1 MAHVLRDS
9 MLGPPDGCRNQS
21 TVYDASESVPD
32 SGDFCHRSKP
42 GSLESRAF
50 FVLFVC
56 AGRFQSHS
64 ECMARKQ
71 NEEPTKRTAAYRKLL
86 QREDVTLK
94 MVRRRTTFALV
105 GWLAALALAG
115 WLLAYFA

>member
-1 MAHVLRDS
+1 
-9 MLGPPDGCRNQS
+9 
-21 TVYDASESVPD
+21 
-32 SGDFCHRSKP
+32 
-42 GSLESRAF
+42 
-50 FVLFVC
+50 
-56 AGRFQSHS
+56 
-64 ECMARKQ
+64 MARRR

-105 GWLAALALAG
+105 GWLAALSLAG